1 MNGKT
6 IKIGLAIAIGIAL
19 ILLAV
24 NIYEVYRWY
33 TTTEAD
39 APVQELEVKW
49 TRVYDTTSWVEVY
62 LYNSLE
68 EYVQEERWEGEGA
81 IFDFTE
87 NVDSCLFSGDSILV
101 VNREKGEGKLYEK
114 GKQIASFQLEEQLTA
129 TPMYD
134 EEGEELFQ
142 LAVEKRVLA
151 IKK

>member
-6 IKIGLAIAIGIAL
+6 LKIGLAIATGIAL
-19 ILLAV
+19 IILV
-24 NIYEVYRWY
+24 INVYEVYRWY
-33 TTTEAD
+33 TTTET
-39 APVQELEVKW
+39 APVQELEVEW
-49 TRVYDTTSWVEVY
+49 QRVYDTTSWVNVY
-62 LYNSLE
+62 VYNSLE
-68 EYVQEERWEGEGA
+68 EYAQEDEWSSEGA

-87 NVDSCLFSGDSILV
+87 NIDSCLFSGDSVLV
-101 VNREKGEGKLYEK
+101 VNRKDQLGKLYEK
-114 GKQIASFQLEEQLTA
+114 GKQIASFAIEEQLTE